1 MFFRCFFLLFIV
13 CSVSAQSPILPTPA
27 VYKPLSE
34 SIWFGNQLSINDEY
48 LPDNCK
54 TYLAGLLTNQMKMR
68 AVFSSSG
75 HDLNFK
81 KITNVPQDY
90 YTINIDEKITIT
102 YSTEAGCFYAI
113 NSLYQLMN
121 KEDVGFTVFK
131 CFLQDY
137 PKFSWRGMHL
147 DVARHFFTV
156 DEVKRFIDLI
166 AFYKFN
172 TFHWH
177 LTDDQ
182 GWRIEIKKYPL
193 LTEIGGWRD
202 STMIG
207 HYKTEPR
214 QYDTTRYGGFYTQE
228 DIKEVVAYAAS
239 KYVNIVPEI
248 EMPGHARAALAAYPN
263 HSCTGKKL
271 GVPGEWGVFEEI
283 FCAKEGTIDFL
294 KDVLSEVIELFPSE
308 YIHIG
313 GDEAPKIRWKT
324 CPKCQKVIRENG
336 LKNED
341 ELQSFFIREID
352 KYLTA
357 NNRKLIGW
365 DEILEGGLS
374 PNAAVMSWRGMK
386 GGIEA
391 ARQEHYV
398 VMTPTEYCYFD
409 HYQSLNANEPL
420 AIGGLTTLEKV
431 YAFNPIPKHL
441 EANKQA
447 YILGAQGNLWTEYI
461 DNFKKLEYMAF
472 PRAIALANVV
482 WSVNKPEYLE
492 FQRILIEKHF
502 DLLDHWHVNYSK
514 AILEPKMNMFPS
526 DNGVLIRFEPQF
538 KDEEYAVKIQDG
550 DELQNLKIKSA
561 QSIEI
566 HRSSND
572 LIDTVRLAL
581 MSNLYPQGQTYLI
594 LNHPFLNG
602 KVELSALPNERFVGQ
617 GTFTLVDGIKG
628 KRPWNGAEWLGF
640 DTSKLEIIL
649 DAGKKVNLNAVEL
662 SFLEDPTS
670 WIYAPTELNF
680 YVAKNKKK
688 WKQIATVSSMDKAKE
703 IWNQPIR
710 RKARFVKIVV
720 NSPDKISEGKP
731 GSGHKPWLFMDE
743 IMLFFKE

>member
-1 MFFRCFFLLFIV
+1 
-13 CSVSAQSPILPTPA
+13 
-27 VYKPLSE
+27 
-34 SIWFGNQLSINDEY
+34 
-48 LPDNCK
+48 
-54 TYLAGLLTNQMKMR
+54 
-68 AVFSSSG
+68 
-75 HDLNFK
+75 
-81 KITNVPQDY
+81 
-90 YTINIDEKITIT
+90 
-102 YSTEAGCFYAI
+102 
-113 NSLYQLMN
+113 
-121 KEDVGFTVFK
+121 
-131 CFLQDY
+131 
-137 PKFSWRGMHL
+137 
-147 DVARHFFTV
+147 
-156 DEVKRFIDLI
+156 
-166 AFYKFN
+166 
-172 TFHWH
+172 
-177 LTDDQ
+177 
-182 GWRIEIKKYPL
+182 
-193 LTEIGGWRD
+193 
-202 STMIG
+202 
-207 HYKTEPR
+207 
-214 QYDTTRYGGFYTQE
+214 
-228 DIKEVVAYAAS
+228 
-239 KYVNIVPEI
+239 
-248 EMPGHARAALAAYPN
+248 
-263 HSCTGKKL
+263 
-271 GVPGEWGVFEEI
+271 
-283 FCAKEGTIDFL
+283 
-294 KDVLSEVIELFPSE
+294 
-308 YIHIG
+308 
-313 GDEAPKIRWKT
+313 
-324 CPKCQKVIRENG
+324 
-336 LKNED
+336 
-341 ELQSFFIREID
+341 
-352 KYLTA
+352 
-357 NNRKLIGW
+357 
-365 DEILEGGLS
+365 
-374 PNAAVMSWRGMK
+374 MSWRGLK

-391 ARQEHYV
+391 ALQEHYV

-688 WKQIATVSSMDKAKE
+688 WKKIATVSSMDKAKE